1 MNLQEN
7 IHRIKQVMGLN
18 ELRNPWFNYV
28 QSKTKE
34 ITGQDWPEYVL
45 KDWLY
50 TFTKRSYF
58 PEKGESP
65 EVYKNI
71 VKSFVESFV
80 EGHGKG
86 KWEYRVLD
94 VSIDIFIP
102 TIQDLLKQKMGGLIN
117 TDVPKD
123 EERHNIQQSQ
133 LDKVGVSPEPIIV
146 LQKKD
151 GIELLEGWHRTT
163 SALKKYGTYKQNA
176 WVYVPDRLV

>member
-7 IHRIKQVMGLN
+7 INRIKQVMGLN
-18 ELRNPWFNYV
+18 ELRDPWFNYV

-50 TFTKRSYF
+50 AFTKKYQ
-58 PEKGESP
+58 EGDSP

-94 VSIDIFIP
+94 VSMNIFIP
-102 TIQDLLKQKMGGLIN
+102 SIQDALEEKMEGDIN
-117 TDVPKD
+117 KDIPKD
-123 EERHNIQQSQ
+123 EERHNVQQSQ

-146 LQKKD
+146 LQRKD

-176 WVYVPDRLV
+176 WVYVPDILK

>member
-18 ELRNPWFNYV
+18 EIRTPWFNYV

-50 TFTKRSYF
+50 AFTKRSYF
-58 PEKGESP
+58 PEKGETP
-65 EVYKNI
+65 EHYKNI
-71 VKSFVESFV
+71 VKTIIKDFLDYP
-80 EGHGKG
+80 GKG

-94 VSIDIFIP
+94 VSIDIFYP
-102 TIQDLLKQKMGGLIN
+102 STQESLKKKVEGLIYP
-117 TDVPKD
+117 DVPKD
-123 EERHNIQQSQ
+123 EERHNTQQSQ

-146 LQKKD
+146 LQRKE

>member
-7 IHRIKQVMGLN
+7 IHRIKEVMGLN
-18 ELRNPWFNYV
+18 ELRDPWFNYV

-50 TFTKRSYF
+50 AFTKKYQ
-58 PEKGESP
+58 EGDTP

-94 VSIDIFIP
+94 VSMDIFIP
-102 TIQDLLKQKMGGLIN
+102 SIQDALEEKMEGDIN
-117 TDVPKD
+117 KDIPKD
-123 EERHNIQQSQ
+123 EERHNVQQSQ

-146 LQKKD
+146 LQRKD

-176 WVYVPDRLV
+176 WVYVPDILK

>member
-7 IHRIKQVMGLN
+7 IHRIKEVMGLN
-18 ELRNPWFNYV
+18 ELREPWLNYV

-50 TFTKRSYF
+50 ALTKNHY
-58 PEKGESP
+58 PEKGETS
-65 EVYKNI
+65 EEYKKI
-71 VKSFVESFV
+71 VGNYIESFV
-80 EGHGKG
+80 NGHGKG
-86 KWEYRVLD
+86 KWEFRVLD
-94 VSIDIFIP
+94 VSMDIFIP
-102 TIQDLLKQKMGGLIN
+102 STQEALKKKIGGELS
-117 TDVPKD
+117 TYVPND
-123 EERHNIQQSQ
+123 EQRHKTQQSQ
-133 LDKVGVSPEPIIV
+133 LDIKGVSTEPIIV

-176 WVYVPDRLV
+176 WVYVPDILK

>member
-28 QSKTKE
+28 QAKTKE

-50 TFTKRSYF
+50 SFTKRSYF
-58 PEKGESP
+58 PEKGDSP

-71 VKSFVESFV
+71 VRSFVESFV

-86 KWEYRVLD
+86 NWEYRVLD

-102 TIQDLLKQKMGGLIN
+102 SIQDSLKQKMEGFIN

-123 EERHNIQQSQ
+123 EERHNTQQSQ
-133 LDKVGVSPEPIIV
+133 LDKMGVSPEPIIV

-163 SALKKYGTYKQNA
+163 SALKKYGTYQQNA
-176 WVYVPDRLV
+176 WVYVPYELK

>member
-1 MNLQEN
+1 MNLNEN
-7 IHRIKQVMGLN
+7 IHRIKEVMGLN

-50 TFTKRSYF
+50 AFTKKYQ
-58 PEKGESP
+58 KDDTP

-71 VKSFVESFV
+71 VKNFVESFV

-94 VSIDIFIP
+94 ISMNIFIP
-102 TIQDLLKQKMGGLIN
+102 SIQDALEEKMEGDIN
-117 TDVPKD
+117 KDIPKD
-123 EERHNIQQSQ
+123 EERHNVQQSQ

-146 LQKKD
+146 LQRKD

-176 WVYVPDRLV
+176 WVYVPVILK

>member
-7 IHRIKQVMGLN
+7 IQRIKEVMGIN

-28 QSKTKE
+28 QIKTKE
-34 ITGQDWPEYVL
+34 ITGQDWPDYVL

-50 TFTKRSYF
+50 SFTKKY
-58 PEKGESP
+58 ENGDSP

-86 KWEYRVLD
+86 NWEYRVLD
-94 VSIDIFIP
+94 VSMDIFIP
-102 TIQDLLKQKMGGLIN
+102 STQDNLKNKIEGNIN
-117 TDVPKD
+117 KDVPKD
-123 EERHNIQQSQ
+123 EERHNVQQSQ
-133 LDKVGVSPEPIIV
+133 LDKEGVSPEPIIV

-151 GIELLEGWHRTT
+151 GIGRL
-163 SALKKYGTYKQNA
+163 AQNHIS
-176 WVYVPDRLV
+176 P

>member
-1 MNLQEN
+1 MNLNEN
-7 IHRIKQVMGLN
+7 INRIKEVMGLN
-18 ELRNPWFNYV
+18 ELRDPWFSYV

-50 TFTKRSYF
+50 AFTKKYQ
-58 PEKGESP
+58 KGDSP

-94 VSIDIFIP
+94 ISMDIFIP
-102 TIQDLLKQKMGGLIN
+102 SIQDALKEKMEGDIN
-117 TDVPKD
+117 KDIPKD
-123 EERHNIQQSQ
+123 EERHNVQQSQ

-176 WVYVPDRLV
+176 WVYVPDILK

>member
-1 MNLQEN
+1 MNLEKN
-7 IHRIKQVMGLN
+7 IHRIKEVMGIN

-34 ITGQDWPEYVL
+34 ITGQDWPDYVL

-50 TFTKRSYF
+50 SFTKKY
-58 PEKGESP
+58 ENGDSP

-86 KWEYRVLD
+86 NWEYRVLD
-94 VSIDIFIP
+94 VSMDIFIP
-102 TIQDLLKQKMGGLIN
+102 STQDNLKNKIEGNIN
-117 TDVPKD
+117 KDVPKD
-123 EERHNIQQSQ
+123 EERHNVQQSQ
-133 LDKVGVSPEPIIV
+133 LDKEGVSPEPIIV

-163 SALKKYGTYKQNA
+163 SALKKFETYKQNA
-176 WVYVPDRLV
+176 WVYIPYVLK

>member
-1 MNLQEN
+1 MNLNEN
-7 IHRIKQVMGLN
+7 IHRIKEVMGLN

-34 ITGQDWPEYVL
+34 ITGQDWPDYVL

-50 TFTKRSYF
+50 SFTKKY
-58 PEKGESP
+58 ENGDSP
-65 EVYKNI
+65 EDYKNI
-71 VKSFVESFV
+71 VRSFVESFV

-94 VSIDIFIP
+94 VSMDIFIP
-102 TIQDLLKQKMGGLIN
+102 STQDNLKQKMEGSISTN
-117 TDVPKD
+117 IPKD
-123 EERHNIQQSQ
+123 EERHNVQQSQ

-163 SALKKYGTYKQNA
+163 SALKKFGTYQQNA
-176 WVYVPDRLV
+176 WVYVPDILK

>member
-1 MNLQEN
+1 
-7 IHRIKQVMGLN
+7 MGLN

-50 TFTKRSYF
+50 AFTKRSYF

-102 TIQDLLKQKMGGLIN
+102 TIQDSLKQKIGGLIN
-117 TDVPKD
+117 TDIPKD
-123 EERHNIQQSQ
+123 
-133 LDKVGVSPEPIIV
+133 
-146 LQKKD
+146 
-151 GIELLEGWHRTT
+151 
-163 SALKKYGTYKQNA
+163 
-176 WVYVPDRLV
+176 